1 MPEEKKFHFA
11 PRTPIIA
18 DNNKA
23 DGGLQNTSKEPQNVA
38 ILSSRDTRFRKE
50 ILPSLSLL
58 SSLLPIIARLI
69 HAAAEENCNSLRIAY
84 TLQCYRYVARR

>member
-1 MPEEKKFHFA
+1 MPEEKKFPFA
-11 PRTPIIA
+11 PRTTIIA

-38 ILSSRDTRFRKE
+38 ILSSRDTRFQKE
-50 ILPSLSLL
+50 ILLSLSLL

-69 HAAAEENCNSLRIAY
+69 HAVAEENCNSLRISY
-84 TLQCYRYVARR
+84 TVQCYRYVARE